1 MLFNEITVLDQI
13 HNYIE
18 NSEESIEVEVANS
31 FPINCGRGLLYLEKE
46 AKDSAGPDKKEGSKN
61 PENFMKNEMHDVD
74 PLVYFVMPRYGKN
87 LQSLLGERNLEL
99 SNASVFHLG
108 LSLLNCL
115 EVIHNSGLVFNDI
128 KPDNIL
134 IGHR

>member
-1 MLFNEITVLDQI
+1 
-13 HNYIE
+13 
-18 NSEESIEVEVANS
+18 
-31 FPINCGRGLLYLEKE
+31 
-46 AKDSAGPDKKEGSKN
+46 
-61 PENFMKNEMHDVD
+61 MKNEMHDVD